1 MAEAFLTAGL
11 VAAIAAVAAYM
22 SWDLSVSVTREIR
35 RGRVAAARKT
45 RAAEDAAWKRRTDA
59 YAAAQAITLRRAQL
73 TTAEALA
80 DALTPTP
87 AEVVA

>member
-1 MAEAFLTAGL
+1 MTLLLLAVILAVLVTACVYACWDASTFTRRTL
-11 VAAIAAVAAYM
+11 RAIE
-22 SWDLSVSVTREIR
+22 LQQIR
-35 RGRVAAARKT
+35 RD
-45 RAAEDAAWKRRTDA
+45 RAAEDAAWAHRTEA

-73 TTAEALA
+73 MTAEALV